1 VDTLDRFS
9 EKRVIRGEKNNLMG
23 IFIGVSSIKIPK
35 EISFLDFIDQ
45 NITNFVEGSAFFL
58 KAYSSNFS
66 VARLVHPKRNPADVL
81 ISRIVF

>member
-1 VDTLDRFS
+1 LWILWNRFS
-9 EKRVIRGEKNNLMG
+9 EKQVIRGKKQFYRNFYWCL
-23 IFIGVSSIKIPK
+23 PK

-66 VARLVHPKRNPADVL
+66 VARLVHP
-81 ISRIVF
+81 